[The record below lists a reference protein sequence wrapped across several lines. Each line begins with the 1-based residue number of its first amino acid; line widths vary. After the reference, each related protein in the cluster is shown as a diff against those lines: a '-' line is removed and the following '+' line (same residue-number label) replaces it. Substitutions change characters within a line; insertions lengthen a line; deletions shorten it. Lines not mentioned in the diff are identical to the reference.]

1 MRLAILSRGAR
12 LYSTRRLVQEARNC
26 HCDVD
31 VLDPLQFSL
40 SIGKSEPEILHR
52 GSKIAYDSVLPRI
65 GHSITAHGVA
75 LLRQFEGLNVYTT
88 NPSYGIRQS
97 RDKLLASQIL
107 SANKIPIP
115 TTVYVR
121 NSDDVERA
129 VNKAGGLPVVIKV
142 SQGTQGRG
150 VFLRHTMREAQT
162 LVEALL
168 VTGQVVLVQQY
179 IEESHGT
186 DIRVLVVGNRVV
198 AAMRRRARGREFR
211 SNYHLNGTVENV
223 DLSDEFAK
231 IAVKASQ
238 TLGLKVAGVDLL
250 EGEDG
255 PLVLEINSSPGLEGI
270 ERASKVNVAREII
283 EFIMED
289 SFVTNVELN
298 EEGIMTQDSEKE
310 NDSWSDIVNNIP
322 IPENTKETT

>member
-1 MRLAILSRGAR
+1 MRLAVLSRGAR

-26 HCDVD
+26 HCEVD

-40 SIGKSEPEILHR
+40 SVGKDEPEILHR
-52 GSKIAYDSVLPRI
+52 GSKISYDSVLPRI

-75 LLRQFEGLNVYTT
+75 LLRQFERLNVYTT
-88 NPSYGIRQS
+88 NPSFGIRQS

-107 SANKIPIP
+107 SANDIPIP

-121 NSDDVERA
+121 NSDDVEQA
-129 VNKAGGLPVVIKV
+129 VDKAGGLPVVIKV

-150 VFLRHTMREAQT
+150 VFLRHTMREAKT

-186 DIRVLVVGNRVV
+186 DIRALVVGDRVV
-198 AAMRRRARGREFR
+198 AAMRRRARGKEFR
-211 SNYHLNGTVENV
+211 SNYHLNGTVEHV
-223 DLSDEFAK
+223 DLPEHFAK
-231 IAVKASQ
+231 IAVKASKI
-238 TLGLKVAGVDLL
+238 LGLKVAGVDLL
-250 EGEDG
+250 EGLDG

-283 EFIMED
+283 EFIIED
-289 SFVTNVELN
+289 SFAAEVDLEQNKQVIQKYN
-298 EEGIMTQDSEKE
+298 G
-310 NDSWSDIVNNIP
+310 SWSEIVNDIP
-322 IPENTKETT
+322 SPEKSKE

>member
-1 MRLAILSRGAR
+1 MRLAVLSRGAR

-26 HCDVD
+26 HCEVD

-40 SIGKSEPEILHR
+40 SIGKDEPQILHR
-52 GSKIAYDSVLPRI
+52 GSKISYDSVLPRI

-75 LLRQFEGLNVYTT
+75 LLRQFERLNVYTT
-88 NPSYGIRQS
+88 NPSFGIRQS

-107 SANKIPIP
+107 SANNIPIP
-115 TTVYVR
+115 TTIYVR
-121 NSDDVERA
+121 NSDDVEQA
-129 VNKAGGLPVVIKV
+129 VEKAGGLPVVIKV

-150 VFLRHTMREAQT
+150 VFLRHTMKEAKA

-179 IEESHGT
+179 VQESHGT
-186 DIRVLVVGNRVV
+186 DIRVLVVGDKVV

-223 DLSDEFAK
+223 DLPEDFAK
-231 IAVKASQ
+231 IAVKASK

-250 EGEDG
+250 EGNEG

-283 EFIMED
+283 EFIIED
-289 SFVTNVELN
+289 SFDADVDLEDSDLIREDSN
-298 EEGIMTQDSEKE
+298 ETWNE
-310 NDSWSDIVNNIP
+310 IVNNIP
-322 IPENTKETT
+322 TPEDAKE

>member
-1 MRLAILSRGAR
+1 MRLAVLSRGAR

-26 HCDVD
+26 HCEVD

-40 SIGKSEPEILHR
+40 SVGKDEPEILHR
-52 GSKIAYDSVLPRI
+52 GSKISYDSVLPRI

-75 LLRQFEGLNVYTT
+75 LLRQFERLNVYTT
-88 NPSYGIRQS
+88 NPSFGIRQS

-107 SANKIPIP
+107 SANNIPIP

-121 NSDDVERA
+121 NSDDVEQA
-129 VNKAGGLPVVIKV
+129 VEKAGGLPVVIKV

-150 VFLRHTMREAQT
+150 VFLRHTMKEAKA

-179 IEESHGT
+179 VQESHGT
-186 DIRVLVVGNRVV
+186 DIRVLVVGDKVV

-223 DLSDEFAK
+223 DLPEDFAK
-231 IAVKASQ
+231 IAVKASK

-250 EGEDG
+250 EGNDG

-283 EFIMED
+283 EFIIED
-289 SFVTNVELN
+289 SFAVDVDLEDSDLIREDFN
-298 EEGIMTQDSEKE
+298 ET
-310 NDSWSDIVNNIP
+310 WTDIVNNIP
-322 IPENTKETT
+322 TPEDAKE

>member
-1 MRLAILSRGAR
+1 MRLAVLSRGAR

-26 HCDVD
+26 HCEVD

-40 SIGKSEPEILHR
+40 SVGKDEPEILHR
-52 GSKIAYDSVLPRI
+52 GSKISYDSVLPRI

-75 LLRQFEGLNVYTT
+75 LLRQFERLNVYTT
-88 NPSYGIRQS
+88 NPSFGIRQS

-107 SANKIPIP
+107 SANNIPIP

-121 NSDDVERA
+121 NSDDVEQA
-129 VNKAGGLPVVIKV
+129 VEKAGGLPVVIKV

-150 VFLRHTMREAQT
+150 VFLRHTMKEAKA

-179 IEESHGT
+179 VQESHGT
-186 DIRVLVVGNRVV
+186 DIRALVVGDKVV

-223 DLSDEFAK
+223 DLPEDFAK
-231 IAVKASQ
+231 IAVKASK

-250 EGEDG
+250 EGNDG

-283 EFIMED
+283 EFIIED
-289 SFVTNVELN
+289 SFAVDVDLEDSDLIREDFN
-298 EEGIMTQDSEKE
+298 ET
-310 NDSWSDIVNNIP
+310 WTDIVNNIP
-322 IPENTKETT
+322 KPEDAKE